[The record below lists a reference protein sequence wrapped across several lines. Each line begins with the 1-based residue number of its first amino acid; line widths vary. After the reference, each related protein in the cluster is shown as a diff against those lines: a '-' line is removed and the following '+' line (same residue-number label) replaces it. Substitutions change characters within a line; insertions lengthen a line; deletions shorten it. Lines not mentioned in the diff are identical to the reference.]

1 MKDRIIE
8 ESELVAL
15 AKEARS
21 KTGKTRAKV
30 ARELGVA
37 RPTVVQAEEEPE
49 RGLYKL
55 RKQIIERYS
64 EYEVI
69 GPVYLL
75 RKKKK

>member
-1 MKDRIIE
+1 MSDRIIE
-8 ESELVAL
+8 ESDLVSL
-15 AKEARS
+15 AKDARS
-21 KTGKTRAKV
+21 KTGKTRAQA

-49 RGLYKL
+49 RGLHKL
-55 RKQIIERYS
+55 RIQIIERYS

-75 RKKKK
+75 RKKR

>member
-1 MKDRIIE
+1 MEDRIIE
-8 ESELVAL
+8 QSELVAL

-21 KTGKTRAKV
+21 KTGKTRAEV

-49 RGLYKL
+49 RGLHKL

-64 EYEVI
+64 EYEII

-75 RKKKK
+75 RKKK

>member
-1 MKDRIIE
+1 MEERIIQP
-8 ESELVAL
+8 SELVAL

-21 KTGKTRAKV
+21 ATGKTRAEV
-30 ARELGVA
+30 ARELDVA
-37 RPTVVQAEEEPE
+37 RPTIVQAEEEPE
-49 RGLYKL
+49 RGLDKL

-75 RKKKK
+75 RKKG

>member
-1 MKDRIIE
+1 MPDRIIQ
-8 ESELVAL
+8 ESDLTAL
-15 AKEARS
+15 AKEFRS
-21 KTGKTRAKV
+21 KTGKTRAEV

-49 RGLYKL
+49 RGLHKL
-55 RKQIIERYS
+55 RKQIIEKYS

-75 RKKKK
+75 RKKR

>member
-1 MKDRIIE
+1 MPDRIIQ
-8 ESELVAL
+8 ESDLAAL
-15 AKEARS
+15 AKEIRS
-21 KTGKTRAKV
+21 KTGKTRAEV

-49 RGLYKL
+49 RGLHKL

-69 GPVYLL
+69 GPVYLV
-75 RKKKK
+75 RKKK